1 MKATGIVLLDLFSGT
16 GGFVKGFLEAGYT
29 FRKHYFSEVDKYAIA
44 NYSHNFNDAT
54 YAGPVETITGGIEH
68 PDIITFGFPCQDL
81 SVAGGRAGLE
91 GSRSGLFFEAV
102 RIVRQHQPRVF
113 VFENVKGL
121 LSSNGGKD
129 FEIVLK
135 AIADLGLYDCE
146 WQLLNTRWFLPQNR
160 ERVYFVGHLRG
171 ESTRQVFP
179 FQESDFPTSGMEARP
194 VAGAVVAFYTG
205 TPNIGTYITD
215 AMEKNKPV
223 NARKL
228 TPTEC
233 ERLQGFPDDWTRYG
247 LIEGQVIEIS
257 DSQRYKMLGNAVSV
271 PVVQAIAQRLA
282 SDRLA
287 VAPVIPIQAATEI
300 QEAVT
305 VDDGTPAESVGAL
318 VENHAP
324 EIRFIKRYIA
334 LHNTT
339 KSPAAVLTFI
349 KDLQSA
355 ITKKLIRK
363 ASPYADEIDLIQDKL
378 ISVFQKM
385 KGNERFAINKKD
397 LTRMTGIV
405 NGGAHKSCS
414 CEQDIG
420 RIYDGRK
427 RGTRKCLKGTYSD
440 ARGKGTC
447 SHNHGLNG
455 VLTAEQMANRTFEM
469 LHFTDPWRA
478 LLGTPARNFTLMLH
492 GEPGAG
498 KTSLLL
504 KLAEYLAVNFGK
516 VMYISSEE
524 FESVTFT

>member
-1 MKATGIVLLDLFSGT
+1 M
-16 GGFVKGFLEAGYT
+16 
-29 FRKHYFSEVDKYAIA
+29 
-44 NYSHNFNDAT
+44 
-54 YAGPVETITGGIEH
+54 ET
-68 PDIITFGFPCQDL
+68 
-81 SVAGGRAGLE
+81 
-91 GSRSGLFFEAV
+91 
-102 RIVRQHQPRVF
+102 
-113 VFENVKGL
+113 
-121 LSSNGGKD
+121 
-129 FEIVLK
+129 
-135 AIADLGLYDCE
+135 
-146 WQLLNTRWFLPQNR
+146 
-160 ERVYFVGHLRG
+160 
-171 ESTRQVFP
+171 
-179 FQESDFPTSGMEARP
+179 RP

-271 PVVQAIAQRLA
+271 PVVQAIAQRLV
-282 SDRLA
+282 SGGQT
-287 VAPVIPIQAATEI
+287 VGPVIPIQAVTEI
-300 QEAVT
+300 QEAET
-305 VDDGTPAESVGAL
+305 VDDVTQAEPVGAL
-318 VENHAP
+318 LENHVQ

-339 KSPAAVLTFI
+339 KSPAAILSFI

-355 ITKKLIRK
+355 IDKKLIRK
-363 ASPYADEIDLIQDKL
+363 ASPYANEIDLIQDKL
-378 ISVFQKM
+378 ISVFQRM

-405 NGGAHKSCS
+405 NGGAQEPCS
-414 CEQDIG
+414 REQDIG
-420 RIYDGRK
+420 RIYGGRK
-427 RGTRKCLKGTYSD
+427 KGTRKCLNNTYSD
-440 ARGKGTC
+440 ARGNGTC
-447 SHNHGLNG
+447 SHNQGLNG

-469 LHFTDPWRA
+469 LHFTDPWRS

-504 KLAEYLAVNFGK
+504 KLAEYLAINFGK

-524 FESVTFT
+524 FESVTFTQKVKELLNPRPTNLEFAASLRGTDITGYSVVILDSINDLKLKLDDFKALKVAHPNTAFILVLQHTKDGDYRGGKDWEHEIQIAGEVANGTIKIYRSRYGVKGMLDFFTYFDMKALPGQTI